1 MELQRSESF
10 RKKTL
15 TPTSKDGEQLLKYL
29 RNLAIIYHDFLVCL
43 SYLPKPTADSHYM
56 IVIIAK
62 KATACNIPEK

>member
-15 TPTSKDGEQLLKYL
+15 TPTSKDGEQMLKYL
-29 RNLAIIYHDFLVCL
+29 RNLAIIYHDFLVVVHTYPNQL
-43 SYLPKPTADSHYM
+43 L
-56 IVIIAK
+56 IVIILAK